1 MTEEKKSG
9 SRGGGRENYHGNMII
24 MIIMINCRFINCNTS
39 YNNIKVRLSFTT
51 IFLISY
57 VTMLNFAL
65 KLEFS
70 ALPGKVYFIFF
81 ICSHVMAVV
90 VVATNIVT
98 S

>member
-1 MTEEKKSG
+1 MTFVQATYVLATFVCDS
-9 SRGGGRENYHGNMII
+9 NNN
-24 MIIMINCRFINCNTS
+24 NCRFIKCDTS

-90 VVATNIVT
+90 VVATNNVT